1 MGIAHDIEKN
11 VRVDVDIMSRKQ
23 LVVIGN
29 GMAGIKCVEEIL
41 NINAEQFQ
49 ITVIG
54 SEKHPNYNRI
64 LLSKVLQGDSSIND
78 IVINDWSWYTEKG
91 IKLYTGET
99 ATRIHHG
106 DIQSVETASG
116 LRIPFDILIIAT
128 GSSAFIPPIIGVNK
142 PGVISFRNIDDC
154 KTMIDYAGKY
164 RKAAVIGGGLLGLE
178 AARGLLNLGMEATV
192 IHNAPYLMN
201 RQLDLA
207 SAELLQKELEGQG
220 MRFWLGKETD
230 KIIGRDRAKGI
241 RFTTGLTVEADLI
254 VLSVGIRPNI
264 DLAKR
269 SGIDTNRAIMVD
281 DYMRTNIANVYAVGE
296 CAEHRGIAYGLV
308 APLYEQGK
316 VLARTICDEATPP
329 YEGSIPY
336 AQLKVS
342 GVQVFSVGDIQED
355 KADTAIQQY
364 DGIHNTYK
372 KVTMQY
378 GRVCGAILYGDT
390 DEATTL
396 LNLVKKK
403 APISALKAASSQA
416 QDGSSPIDVEAENMA
431 PRETVCACNAVT
443 KSAIMCAVLE
453 NGLNTAEQV
462 RDKTKASSSCGGCRP
477 MVSAVVR
484 FALRS
489 GKDGAQATEPAIC
502 GCTTVGHQALK
513 TAIQSHSFTN
523 AQSVRLALNWGKM
536 NGCRLCNNAIHYY
549 MELKHP
555 QSFTA
560 ITGVDNRLTIHSAS
574 SAIMSQGEGFN
585 SVWLGEALRSMWSQ
599 ASMPTPLKAAVS
611 SGVKTP
617 IGILVQDI
625 GLTGSPSGWELYAGG
640 HMELPV
646 KQGQLI
652 GIVESDMDALELSVA
667 CIQLYRERAYYGEPL
682 WKWLERDGIV
692 DIRELLLDLEA
703 RRELF
708 DHANRPYLQLE
719 STERIGEVNAAVSH

>member
-1 MGIAHDIEKN
+1 
-11 VRVDVDIMSRKQ
+11 MSRKQ

-64 LLSKVLQGDSSIND
+64 LLSKVLQGDSSIKD
-78 IVINDWSWYTEKG
+78 IVINDWSWYTERG

-106 DIQSVETASG
+106 ASKSVETASG
-116 LRIPFDILIIAT
+116 LRIPYDVLIIAT

-154 KTMIDYAGKY
+154 QTMMDYAGKY

-178 AARGLLNLGMEATV
+178 AARGLLNLGMEAEV

-201 RQLDLA
+201 RQLDRA
-207 SAELLQKELEGQG
+207 SAEMLQKELEGQG
-220 MRFWLGKETD
+220 MRFWLGKDTD
-230 KIIGRDRAKGI
+230 KIIGRDRAKGV
-241 RFTTGLTVEADLI
+241 RFTTGYTVEADLV
-254 VLSVGIRPNI
+254 VLSVGIRPNTE
-264 DLAKR
+264 LAKR
-269 SGIDTNRAIMVD
+269 SGIDTNRAILVD
-281 DYMRTNIANVYAVGE
+281 DYMRTDIENIYAVGE

-316 VLARTICDEATPP
+316 VLARTICGETTPP

-355 KADTAIQQY
+355 KADTAIQQF
-364 DGIHNTYK
+364 DGIRNTYK

-396 LNLVKKK
+396 LNLVKQK
-403 APISALKAASSQA
+403 APVASLKASSGQA
-416 QDGSSPIDVEAENMA
+416 QDGSSPIDAEAENMA

-443 KSAIMCAVLE
+443 KSAIMCAVLDD
-453 NGLNTAEQV
+453 GCQTADQV

-477 MVSAVVR
+477 MLGAVVR

-489 GKDGAQATEPAIC
+489 GKEGAATAEPAIC
-502 GCTTVGHQALK
+502 SCTSVGHQALK
-513 TAIQSHSFTN
+513 AAIQSNPSMNAHSLKLT
-523 AQSVRLALNWGKM
+523 LNWGKM
-536 NGCRLCNNAIHYY
+536 DGCRICNSAIHYY
-549 MELKHP
+549 MELSIP
-555 QSFTA
+555 QQHGDHESSA
-560 ITGVDNRLTIHSAS
+560 SAALAGRSNRLTVTAAS
-574 SAIMSQGEGFN
+574 SAAVSEGEGYN
-585 SVWLGEALRSMWSQ
+585 SAWLSETLRSMWPS
-599 ASMPTPLKAAVS
+599 ASMPKPVKAAVS

-617 IGILVQDI
+617 IGVLVHDI

-646 KQGQLI
+646 KQGQLL
-652 GIVESDMDALELSVA
+652 GIAESDIEALELSVA
-667 CIQLYRERAYYGEPL
+667 CLQLYRERAYYGEPL
-682 WKWLERDGIV
+682 WKWLERDGMV
-692 DIRELLLDLEA
+692 EVREMLLDLDI

-708 DHANRPYLQLE
+708 DRANRPNLQLE
-719 STERIGEVNAAVSH
+719 ATERRGEANAAVSH